1 MAKNLAYGT
10 GRRKTATARV
20 YLREGTGAIT
30 VNGKTLEQY
39 FPFGLLVK
47 SLTTPLV
54 VTSSR
59 DKFDVLIK
67 VSGGGPAGQADACKH
82 GLARALVA
90 QDPAN
95 RAPLRANGLLTRDPR
110 AVERKKYGQ
119 AGARRRF
126 QFSKR

>member
-1 MAKNLAYGT
+1 LEKNLAYGT

-20 YLREGTGAIT
+20 YLRAGSGAIT

-39 FPFGLLVK
+39 FPYGLLVK
-47 SLTTPLV
+47 TLTTPLE

-67 VSGGGPAGQADACKH
+67 VRGGGSTGQADACKH

-90 QDPAN
+90 HDAAN

>member
-1 MAKNLAYGT
+1 MVKNLAYGT

-20 YLREGTGAIT
+20 YLREGSGAVT

-47 SLTTPLV
+47 SLTAPLEA
-54 VTSSR
+54 TSSR

-82 GLARALVA
+82 GLARALA
-90 QDPAN
+90 AYDAAN
-95 RAPLRANGLLTRDPR
+95 RSPLRAGGFLTRDPR
-110 AVERKKYGQ
+110 AVERKKYGK

>member
-1 MAKNLAYGT
+1 MTKNLAYGT
-10 GRRKTATARV
+10 GRRKTAAARV
-20 YLREGTGAIT
+20 YLRDGNGAIT

-47 SLTTPLV
+47 SLTTPLE

-59 DKFDVLIK
+59 EKFDVLIK
-67 VSGGGPAGQADACKH
+67 VRGGGPAGQAGACKH

-90 QDPAN
+90 YDPAN
-95 RAPLRANGLLTRDPR
+95 RATLRANGLLTRDPR

>member
-1 MAKNLAYGT
+1 LATNLAYGT

-20 YLREGTGAIT
+20 YLRDGSGAIT
-30 VNGKTLEQY
+30 VNGKSLEQY
-39 FPFGLLVK
+39 FPYGLLVK
-47 SLTTPLV
+47 SLTAPLT

-59 DKFDVLIK
+59 EKYDVLIK
-67 VSGGGPAGQADACKH
+67 VCGGGPSGQADACKH

-90 QDPAN
+90 HDPAN
-95 RAPLRANGLLTRDPR
+95 RAVLRANGLLTRDPR

>member
-1 MAKNLAYGT
+1 LAKNLAYGT

-20 YLREGTGAIT
+20 YLRDGNGAIT

-47 SLTTPLV
+47 TLTTPLE

-59 DKFDVLIK
+59 EKFDVLIK
-67 VSGGGPAGQADACKH
+67 VSGGGPAGQAGACKH

-90 QDPAN
+90 HDPAN
-95 RAPLRANGLLTRDPR
+95 RAPRRAKGLLTRDPR

>member
-1 MAKNLAYGT
+1 LSKILAYGT

-20 YLREGTGAIT
+20 YLCEGGGTIT
-30 VNGKTLEQY
+30 VNGKSLEQY
-39 FPFGLLVK
+39 FPYGLLVK
-47 SLTTPLV
+47 GLTTPLE

-59 DKFDVLIK
+59 GKFDVLIT
-67 VSGGGPAGQADACKH
+67 VRGGGPSGQADACKH

-90 QDPAN
+90 QDPTN
-95 RAPLRANGLLTRDPR
+95 RAPLRAGGLLTRDPR

>member
-1 MAKNLAYGT
+1 LVKNLAYGT
-10 GRRKTATARV
+10 GRRKTAAARV
-20 YLREGTGAIT
+20 YLREGKGAIT
-30 VNGKTLEQY
+30 VNGKPLDKY
-39 FPFGLLVK
+39 FPYGLLVK
-47 SLTTPLV
+47 SLTAPLE

-67 VSGGGPAGQADACKH
+67 VSGGGPSGQADACKH
-82 GLARALVA
+82 GIARALVA
-90 QDPAN
+90 FDEAN
-95 RAPLRANGLLTRDPR
+95 RTSLRAGGYLTRDPR

>member
-1 MAKNLAYGT
+1 LAKNLAYGT

-20 YLREGTGAIT
+20 YLRDGNGAIT

-47 SLTTPLV
+47 TLTTPLE

-59 DKFDVLIK
+59 EKFDVLIK
-67 VSGGGPAGQADACKH
+67 VSGGGPAGQAGACKH

-90 QDPAN
+90 HDPAN
-95 RAPLRANGLLTRDPR
+95 RAPLRAKGLLTRDPR

>member
-1 MAKNLAYGT
+1 LVKNLGYGT
-10 GRRKTATARV
+10 GRRKTAVARV
-20 YLREGTGAIT
+20 YLREGNGSIT
-30 VNGKTLEQY
+30 INGKNLPEY
-39 FPFGLLVK
+39 FPFELLVK
-47 SLTTPLV
+47 NLLAPLE
-54 VTSSR
+54 VTSSK

-67 VSGGGPAGQADACKH
+67 VSGGGPAGQAAACRH

-90 QDPAN
+90 ADPAN
-95 RAPLRANGLLTRDPR
+95 RPPLRASGLLTRDPR

>member
-20 YLREGTGAIT
+20 YLRDGNGAIT

-47 SLTTPLV
+47 TLTTPLE

-59 DKFDVLIK
+59 EKFDVLIK
-67 VSGGGPAGQADACKH
+67 VSGGGPAGQAGACKH

-90 QDPAN
+90 HDPAN
-95 RAPLRANGLLTRDPR
+95 RAPLRAKGLLTRDPR

>member
-20 YLREGTGAIT
+20 YLRDGSGAIT
-30 VNGKTLEQY
+30 VNGKPMEQY

-47 SLTTPLV
+47 SLTAPLE

-59 DKFDVLIK
+59 EKFDVMIK
-67 VSGGGPAGQADACKH
+67 VCGGGPAGQADACKH

-90 QDPAN
+90 HDPAN
-95 RAPLRANGLLTRDPR
+95 RPVLRANGFMTRDPR

>member
-1 MAKNLAYGT
+1 LAKNLAYGT

-20 YLREGTGAIT
+20 YLREGNGAIT

-39 FPFGLLVK
+39 FPYGVLVK
-47 SLTTPLV
+47 TLTTPLE

-59 DKFDVLIK
+59 EKFDVLIK
-67 VSGGGPAGQADACKH
+67 VRGGGSTGQADACKH